1 MATRKVIL
9 NCARLS
15 PDIAS
20 VERIARLRVCVRR
33 GGYDLS
39 LANVSEEL
47 RQVIGL
53 AGLAQTL
60 GVEVKRQP
68 EQREELG
75 RIEEEGDLPDLP
87 V

>member
-1 MATRKVIL
+1 M
-9 NCARLS
+9 CA
-15 PDIAS
+15 
-20 VERIARLRVCVRR
+20 RR

-53 AGLAQTL
+53 AGLAETL
-60 GVEVKRQP
+60 GVEVQRQP

-75 RIEEEGDLPDLP
+75 RLEEEGDLPDLP